1 MIFAHTPLPK
11 NGQCPFE
18 QATFPKGA
26 SLPCNIHSFL
36 KSIHVQE
43 KGIKWKSPKDQ
54 FKPKLHVEK
63 NPNLVEDRAV
73 LNILY
78 MSNYQTK
85 SSCINSSPFI
95 NKAIVGI
102 RICNTSKN
110 LEETLDPEEREPTI
124 SEVVRAQFKGDFCS
138 FIHSC
143 LISCSG
149 KILDW
154 VYF

>member
-1 MIFAHTPLPK
+1 M
-11 NGQCPFE
+11 
-18 QATFPKGA
+18 
-26 SLPCNIHSFL
+26 
-36 KSIHVQE
+36 
-43 KGIKWKSPKDQ
+43 
-54 FKPKLHVEK
+54 EK

-124 SEVVRAQFKGDFCS
+124 SEVVRAQFKGYFGP